1 MRRIAELALLFLL
14 CALPCPG
21 ADPIAEMT
29 DYVQEVGDRLSS
41 RQAAVGGFPLGF
53 EVVETPAVAAGTPG
67 RGVIQIT
74 TGFLASLESEAQL
87 ANVLA
92 YEQARFVV
100 RESRRQGPTYR
111 THVGNAAARGAAA
124 GAAGAV
130 VGVAV
135 GDALKG
141 TDRYIRAAGTGAAVG
156 ATTAAVWAAMPRR
169 MSRDHA
175 RTDDRAAAE
184 GMRVLLATG
193 YDGAAALQAWRRAQA
208 AAGGG
213 GPEGGYG
220 DRKANRKREKAQ
232 RKILKQA
239 GARSEGLEGVDR
251 YRKAVLER
259 LPAGSSP

>member
-1 MRRIAELALLFLL
+1 MRRIAGPALLFCLL
-14 CALPCPG
+14 VSPCPG
-21 ADPIAEMT
+21 ADPLAEVGV
-29 DYVQEVGDRLSS
+29 YVQEIGDRLSP
-41 RQAAVGGFPLGF
+41 RQAAVGGFPLRF
-53 EVVETPAVAAGTPG
+53 EVVESPAVAADAPG

-74 TGFLASLESEAQL
+74 TGLLASLESEAQL

-100 RESRRQGPTYR
+100 RQSRRQGPAHR
-111 THVGNAAARGAAA
+111 SHAGNAAARGAAA

-130 VGVAV
+130 VGVAAS
-135 GDALKG
+135 DALKG
-141 TDRYIRAAGTGAAVG
+141 ADRYVRAAGTGAAVG
-156 ATTAAVWAAMPRR
+156 ATTAAVLAVMPRR
-169 MSRDHA
+169 VSRDLA
-175 RTDDRAAAE
+175 EYDDRAAAE

-193 YDGAAALQAWRRAQA
+193 YDGADALDAWRRTQS

-239 GARSEGLEGVDR
+239 GDRSEGLGGAAR
-251 YRKAVLER
+251 YREAVLER